1 MNNRKLTAR
10 QGLFCREYVIDCNA
24 AQAAIRAGYSRRAAK
39 EQGCR
44 LLANA
49 RVTKEIARLQRSA
62 AEMAGVRAVDVLLEL
77 KKIAFSDV
85 SEYVEYD
92 ASGNISLKPSAELP
106 PDLTAAIAEVK
117 QRYDA
122 QGNVRAMDFKLH
134 DKLTALDKLGR
145 HLKLYGDDS
154 SRTGNSDLVVENYG
168 PTLIL
173 NGPWAK
179 YVKDGTESVETEP
192 VGEADR
198 TILASPI
205 TEGQ

>member
-154 SRTGNSDLVVENYG
+154 SRTGNGRSFTVENYG

-173 NGPWAK
+173 NRP
-179 YVKDGTESVETEP
+179 DGMEDGV
-192 VGEADR
+192 VGEADGGIQ
-198 TILASPI
+198 TVAVS
-205 TEGQ
+205 EGE